1 MRGLGWERWG
11 VPIHTR
17 SPHHLQSS
25 GLPAGGTQVWTRPQV
40 PSGHVGGTGFSPLLV
55 TRWGCP
61 CRPRPQAPKPLT
73 TWECGALAL
82 AWRVSCPHVSPDS
95 APCCQHDR
103 GAWPVGLLV
112 RSYNVI
118 SWEGLQGLWSWREVF
133 LPIPDL
139 PAAPWEQAVS
149 LETLAVSQGE
159 IGWDHCP

>member
-1 MRGLGWERWG
+1 M
-11 VPIHTR
+11 
-17 SPHHLQSS
+17 
-25 GLPAGGTQVWTRPQV
+25 
-40 PSGHVGGTGFSPLLV
+40 
-55 TRWGCP
+55 
-61 CRPRPQAPKPLT
+61 
-73 TWECGALAL
+73 
-82 AWRVSCPHVSPDS
+82 AWRVSCPHASPDS
-95 APCCQHDR
+95 APCCQRDQ

-139 PAAPWEQAVS
+139 PAAPWEQAVF